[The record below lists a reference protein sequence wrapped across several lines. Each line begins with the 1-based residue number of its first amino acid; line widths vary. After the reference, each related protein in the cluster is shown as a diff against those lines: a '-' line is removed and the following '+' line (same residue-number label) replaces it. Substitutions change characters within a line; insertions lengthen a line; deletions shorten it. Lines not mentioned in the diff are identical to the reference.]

1 MTVRLLQS
9 RAPGVSAQDLNF
21 LRLKQNRLFKYID
34 CQRDRDAIWQ
44 RMERIHLPI
53 PTLKTFFQD
62 ILFLDVGQSVMRQL
76 CRSPLTATRSIDQ
89 ALEEQYIVE
98 SGGLGYNLS
107 RISGSRFRSGLW
119 NLWRFS
125 HQFAFELTTQKDHH
139 RRVPRK
145 MEDIERAQE
154 YGLHEIP
161 IAEMVPSLR
170 FHFFGL
176 ARLHGIHPSVSVDD
190 TERAIS
196 EIPLQVQSDFP
207 PEEDQDV
214 DLERRCGKPFTDSIE
229 ADRYALSFESLAHP
243 TIQVRVSAVSVR
255 QSVFNAFFS
264 YLLPQETISQEGSD
278 FWRESDAGVTAG
290 PESFNLAPE
299 TYEQVHPSPVRPPRT
314 PANFEPLQP
323 NYSPILG
330 DPFSHSEQ
338 LHSVQITHFRF
349 EIPSFREGAIWL
361 PYNRGALDA
370 FFEHLSTYDFHFY
383 FFPDEERPLSRQ
395 GDRTLSHWE
404 CASHYMLFPFS
415 TIRAVYCRGCLLHPI
430 YSIGHAM
437 TGQRGTRGVIAD
449 NVETLVEGAIEL
461 VQSAQA
467 GAFEYNG
474 I

>member
-1 MTVRLLQS
+1 
-9 RAPGVSAQDLNF
+9 
-21 LRLKQNRLFKYID
+21 
-34 CQRDRDAIWQ
+34 
-44 RMERIHLPI
+44 
-53 PTLKTFFQD
+53 
-62 ILFLDVGQSVMRQL
+62 
-76 CRSPLTATRSIDQ
+76 
-89 ALEEQYIVE
+89 
-98 SGGLGYNLS
+98 
-107 RISGSRFRSGLW
+107 
-119 NLWRFS
+119 
-125 HQFAFELTTQKDHH
+125 
-139 RRVPRK
+139 
-145 MEDIERAQE
+145 
-154 YGLHEIP
+154 
-161 IAEMVPSLR
+161 
-170 FHFFGL
+170 
-176 ARLHGIHPSVSVDD
+176 
-190 TERAIS
+190 
-196 EIPLQVQSDFP
+196 
-207 PEEDQDV
+207 
-214 DLERRCGKPFTDSIE
+214 
-229 ADRYALSFESLAHP
+229 
-243 TIQVRVSAVSVR
+243 
-255 QSVFNAFFS
+255 
-264 YLLPQETISQEGSD
+264 
-278 FWRESDAGVTAG
+278 
-290 PESFNLAPE
+290 
-299 TYEQVHPSPVRPPRT
+299 VHPSPVRPPRT

>member
-1 MTVRLLQS
+1 MSKAFHVPVVIDAVDWDAGRVWLEASALPPDLPFDQLCKSPDYTLLALDQESLITAARARFPELGEENPWWIVDVYVTTSGPSTATQTLLAWLLTQIKVNLDLLIRSLFARFEKISTKNDFPATGASTKVFVSTKARLRVFYNLVGGQVDLLSQIDAMTVHLLQS
-9 RAPGVSAQDLNF
+9 RAPGVSARDLNF

-34 CQRDRDAIWQ
+34 CERDRDAIWQ

-207 PEEDQDV
+207 LEEDQDV

-229 ADRYALSFESLAHP
+229 ADRYALSESLAHP

-264 YLLPQETISQEGSD
+264 YLLP
-278 FWRESDAGVTAG
+278 
-290 PESFNLAPE
+290 
-299 TYEQVHPSPVRPPRT
+299 
-314 PANFEPLQP
+314 
-323 NYSPILG
+323 
-330 DPFSHSEQ
+330 
-338 LHSVQITHFRF
+338 
-349 EIPSFREGAIWL
+349 
-361 PYNRGALDA
+361 
-370 FFEHLSTYDFHFY
+370 
-383 FFPDEERPLSRQ
+383 
-395 GDRTLSHWE
+395 
-404 CASHYMLFPFS
+404 
-415 TIRAVYCRGCLLHPI
+415 
-430 YSIGHAM
+430 
-437 TGQRGTRGVIAD
+437 
-449 NVETLVEGAIEL
+449 
-461 VQSAQA
+461 
-467 GAFEYNG
+467 
-474 I
+474 